1 VARAVLLGHSASCQI
16 VVQAAVRDPHRVTAL
31 VLVGPTTDPRARSWL
46 GLAGRW
52 LRTARL
58 GTAGA
63 GAAAGA

>member
-1 VARAVLLGHSASCQI
+1 
-16 VVQAAVRDPHRVTAL
+16 